1 MPFLT
6 SNNSIVSAPWGTWQI
21 LDETSAYKVKRVLI
35 KPGQRLSYQSHEK
48 REENWFVAQGV
59 ATVTLDGV
67 DHQLIAGG
75 YIHIPVAAKHR
86 IQNNST
92 NEDLIFIEIQRGS
105 YFGEDDI
112 QRFAD
117 DYGRA

>member
-35 KPGQRLSYQSHEK
+35 KPGQRLSYQSHDK
-48 REENWFVAQGV
+48 REENWFIAQGV
-59 ATVTLDGV
+59 ATVTLNDV
-67 DHQLIAGG
+67 DHQLVAGG
-75 YIHIPVAAKHR
+75 YIHIPVKAKHR
-86 IQNNST
+86 IQNDST